1 MKKIL
6 PVLVLGILVLSGFG
20 AVAISNEKNTA
31 TSSTTQ
37 KPEYLPEY
45 LIEIKGGFRW
55 GVTAIITVTHGEPP
69 EELACEFTIEA
80 TVMILGR
87 HNTVMFN
94 PQPEPPVEIRSRL
107 LLGFGTAGRIG
118 ATLLDGDQILA
129 ETTASG
135 FVLGPFL
142 LVQPMDV

>member
-6 PVLVLGILVLSGFG
+6 PILVVSILVLSGLG

-37 KPEYLPEY
+37 MPEY
-45 LIEIKGGFRW
+45 LIEIKDGLRW
-55 GVTAIITVTHGEPP
+55 GITAIITVTHGEPP

-80 TVMILGR
+80 TVIILGR

-94 PQPEPPVEIRSRL
+94 PQPEPPVEVRSRL
-107 LLGFGTAGRIG
+107 LLGIGTAGRIG
-118 ATLLDGDQILA
+118 ATLLDGEEILA
-129 ETTASG
+129 QATASG

-142 LVQPMDV
+142 LVKQMDV